1 MPITVFGLDVGM
13 IDGGNK
19 DTAIN
24 QTNPTIGLGTRNPI
38 VIRSGSII
46 HYLTRYELSSIDV
59 AANVSSAILTLKSQV
74 LLFAGTYSIHRL
86 LTNWGQTDT
95 NAGIEQN
102 PAANGQATWDNAYD
116 YNGGG
121 PGDVGWVAGV
131 GVGFGAGDYNAAV
144 ENSQAIPATGATAN
158 FDITAMIQDMVT
170 NPANN
175 YGFLVMSNRNP
186 NNAIFSFAAAAATDA
201 PYLTV
206 NYTIPST
213 GTTRQSHTAISNTI
227 AIM

>member
-13 IDGGNK
+13 IDDGNK

-38 VIRSGSII
+38 VIRSGAII
-46 HYLTRYELSSIDV
+46 YYLSRYELSSIDV

-74 LLFAGTYSIHRL
+74 LLLAGTYSIHRL

-116 YNGGG
+116 YNGV
-121 PGDVGWVAGV
+121 GDVGWAAGV

-213 GTTRQSHTAISNTI
+213 GITHQSHTAISNTI